1 MTTPID
7 STTSPSP
14 LTSSLAKQTGNQAMG
29 KDAFLKL
36 LVAQIRHQDPLKPQ
50 DSTQFVAELAQ
61 FSSLEQ
67 TMGINERLDLLSMQS
82 RGLQNAEVVG
92 LVGKRATVTGSMLTI
107 DGSGTGAAVGFTLAG
122 ESAETKLTI
131 RDQSGRVV
139 RNFDL
144 GAREPGTTRI
154 QWDGRSD
161 SGQVQPAGTYVVE
174 IEANTAD
181 GSPVTASQETS
192 GTVTAVSFD
201 KGYPVLH
208 LDNGTDV
215 PISDLLRVESPP
227 APSTSV
233 TP

>member
-7 STTSPSP
+7 SSSSATG
-14 LTSSLAKQTGNQAMG
+14 LTQSLSQATGGQAMG

-36 LVAQIRHQDPLKPQ
+36 LVAQIKHQDPLKPQ

-67 TMGINERLDLLSMQS
+67 TMGINERLDLLALQS
-82 RGLQNAEVVG
+82 RGLQNTEVVG
-92 LVGKRATVTGSMLTI
+92 MVGKQATVRGSMLTI
-107 DGSGTGAAVGFTLAG
+107 DGSGTGAPVGFSLDG
-122 ESAETKLTI
+122 ESAETKVII
-131 RDQSGRVV
+131 RDQSGRAV
-139 RNFDL
+139 RSLDL
-144 GAREPGTTRI
+144 GPRSAGTSRV

-174 IEANTAD
+174 VEANTED
-181 GSPVTASQETS
+181 GSPVTASQQTS
-192 GTVTAVSFD
+192 GIITGVSFD

-215 PISDLLRVESPP
+215 PISDLLRVDSTPVT
-227 APSTSV
+227 PST
-233 TP
+233 P

>member
-7 STTSPSP
+7 SSTPTSAISQ
-14 LTSSLAKQTGNQAMG
+14 SLSQATGGQVMG

-36 LVAQIRHQDPLKPQ
+36 LVAQIKHQDPLKPQ

-67 TMGINERLDLLSMQS
+67 TMGINERLDLLSLQS

-92 LVGKRATVTGSMLTI
+92 MVGKEATVRGSMVTI
-107 DGSGTGAAVGFTLAG
+107 DGSGAGAPIGFSLDG
-122 ESAETKLTI
+122 ESAETKVTI

-139 RNFDL
+139 RSIDL
-144 GAREPGTTRI
+144 GARNAGTSRI

-174 IEANTAD
+174 IEANTED
-181 GSPVTASQETS
+181 DSPVTASQQTT
-192 GTVTAVSFD
+192 GTIIGVSFD

-208 LDNGTDV
+208 LDNGSDV
-215 PISDLLRVESPP
+215 PVSDLIRVDSTP
-227 APSTSV
+227 ATPST
-233 TP
+233 P

>member
-7 STTSPSP
+7 SSSSAAG
-14 LTSSLAKQTGNQAMG
+14 LTQSVSQATGGQAMG

-36 LVAQIRHQDPLKPQ
+36 LVAQIRNQDPLKPQ

-67 TMGINERLDLLSMQS
+67 TMGINERLDLLALQS
-82 RGLQNAEVVG
+82 RGLQNTEVVG
-92 LVGKRATVTGSMLTI
+92 MVGKLATVRGSMLTI
-107 DGSGTGAAVGFTLAG
+107 DGSGTGAAVGFTLDG
-122 ESAETKLTI
+122 ESTETKVVI
-131 RDQSGRVV
+131 RDQSGRTV
-139 RNFDL
+139 RSLDL
-144 GAREPGTTRI
+144 GARNAGTSRI

-161 SGQVQPAGTYVVE
+161 AGQVQPAGTYVVE

-181 GSPVTASQETS
+181 GSPVTASQQTS
-192 GTVTAVSFD
+192 GIITGVSFD

-215 PISDLLRVESPP
+215 PISDLLRVDSTPVT
-227 APSTSV
+227 PST
-233 TP
+233 P